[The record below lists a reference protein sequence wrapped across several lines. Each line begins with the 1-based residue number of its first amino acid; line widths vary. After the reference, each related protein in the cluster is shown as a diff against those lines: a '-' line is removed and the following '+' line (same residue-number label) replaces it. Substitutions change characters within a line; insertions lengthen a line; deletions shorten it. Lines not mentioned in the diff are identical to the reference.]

1 MGGEAILAVFV
12 LYLYLSWQII
22 SIRDE
27 LKEIKNLLEE
37 EDEDEEDE
45 DEVM

>member
-27 LKEIKNLLEE
+27 LKEIKNLLED
-37 EDEDEEDE
+37 EDEDEDE
-45 DEVM
+45 DEVT